1 MKENKNEDMAKK
13 TDTKKQ
19 KENTSSKK
27 AEPMKICF
35 VVNDV
40 ATETCGTTVYLMQE
54 ARKRNHDVYV
64 MGVGDFHFA
73 HNEALSIY
81 ATHVPKNLKADTPD
95 AYLELLQGDKAKK
108 ERITAT
114 DLDVLFIRNNP
125 TEEGS
130 SRQWAEQAGVAF
142 GRMVQQQ
149 GVLVLNDAY
158 ALSNAFIDKLYFEE
172 LPASIKPNS
181 IITRKK
187 EDVMEFFEKHD
198 KKMVLKPLEGSGGR
212 DVYLI
217 DKNEKNLNQ
226 IIENLS
232 AQGYIIAQEYLPAAK
247 EGDVRVLLL
256 NGRVM
261 EKDGKHGIIKRL
273 TGEGEFRSNFN
284 QGGTGDK
291 SPLTEDMKKIIE
303 ITAPKL
309 IRDGLFFV
317 GLDIVKDKLIE
328 INVLS
333 PGGMDYFEEIGLPD
347 FSDVVIESIEKKVEY
362 KKLYEGK
369 FTNQVLATMV

>member
-1 MKENKNEDMAKK
+1 
-13 TDTKKQ
+13 
-19 KENTSSKK
+19 
-27 AEPMKICF
+27 MKICF
-35 VVNDV
+35 VINSVE
-40 ATETCGTTVYLMQE
+40 TETCGTTVYLMQE
-54 ARKRNHDVYV
+54 ARKRNHDVYA
-64 MGVGDFHFA
+64 MGVGDFFF
-73 HNEALSIY
+73 EQDKELSIDSTY
-81 ATHVPKNLKADTPD
+81 VPKKMEAKTPEEYLK
-95 AYLELLQGDKAKK
+95 LLQSDKAKK
-108 ERITAT
+108 ERIIAT

-142 GRMVQQQ
+142 GRMMQQE

-187 EDVMEFFEKHD
+187 EDVLEFFENHK

-232 AQGYIIAQEYLPAAK
+232 DQGYIIAQEYLPAAK

-261 EKDGKHGIIKRL
+261 EKDGQFGIIKRV

-291 SPLTEDMKKIIE
+291 SPLTDEMKKIVE

-333 PGGMDYFEEIGLPD
+333 PGGMDHFGEIGLPD
-347 FSDVVIESIEKKVEY
+347 FSDMVIDSIEKKVEY
-362 KKLYEGK
+362 KKLYKGQIENK
-369 FTNQVLATMV
+369 VLATMG